1 VQQSRIR
8 YYISGSLQ
16 AADEIFKI
24 VDNNR
29 DGPSLMTP
37 TLIGTQTAGR
47 KSESFS
53 WITIG
58 WVSILL
64 AVCYAPILMALVRQW
79 NNDADM
85 GHGFFVPVLAGYIA
99 WQKRDQIAG
108 KLPNPNWWGLAIMLW
123 GAFQLYIATL
133 GAELF
138 LARTSFVISIIGA
151 VLLLGGTQYLRIF
164 SFPLFLLFF
173 MVPIPAVIY
182 NQITF
187 PLQMFASRV
196 AESTIDL
203 LQIPVIREGNV
214 LILPQQTLNV
224 VEACSGIR
232 SLLTLTFLS
241 LVYGY
246 FFEKRNWVR
255 IVLFFSTIP
264 IAIVAN
270 AGRVA
275 FTGVIS
281 QFKPELAEGW
291 FHEAQGWVIFMIGL
305 TILVAF
311 HQLIIRTINIVRRKH
326 A

>member
-1 VQQSRIR
+1 
-8 YYISGSLQ
+8 
-16 AADEIFKI
+16 
-24 VDNNR
+24 
-29 DGPSLMTP
+29 MTP
-37 TLIGTQTAGR
+37 TLTGTETAGR

-53 WITIG
+53 WTTIA
-58 WVSILL
+58 WVSLL
-64 AVCYAPILMALVRQW
+64 LFVCYAPILTALVSQW

-85 GHGFFVPVLAGYIA
+85 GHGFFVPVIAGFIA
-99 WQKRDQIAG
+99 WQKRDQIAD
-108 KLPNPNWWGLAIMLW
+108 KAAKPNWWGLAIMVW
-123 GAFQLYIATL
+123 AGFQLYIATL

-138 LARTSFVISIIGA
+138 LTRTSFIFSIIGA

-173 MVPIPAVIY
+173 MVPIPAIIY
-182 NQITF
+182 NQLTF
-187 PLQMFASRV
+187 PLQIFASRV
-196 AESTIDL
+196 AETTIDL

-214 LILPQQTLNV
+214 LILPQQTLDV

-246 FFEKRNWVR
+246 FFEKRGWVR
-255 IVLFFSTIP
+255 MVLFLSTIP
-264 IAIVAN
+264 IAIAAN

-311 HQLIIRTINIVRRKH
+311 HQLIIRTVNVIRRKH

>member
-1 VQQSRIR
+1 
-8 YYISGSLQ
+8 
-16 AADEIFKI
+16 
-24 VDNNR
+24 
-29 DGPSLMTP
+29 MTP
-37 TLIGTQTAGR
+37 TLTEAQTAGR
-47 KSESFS
+47 TSASFS
-53 WITIG
+53 WVTIA
-58 WVSILL
+58 WVSVLL
-64 AVCYAPILMALVRQW
+64 AVCYAPILAALVRQW
-79 NNDADM
+79 DGDPDM
-85 GHGFFVPVLAGYIA
+85 GHGFFVPVIAGFIA
-99 WQKRDQIAG
+99 WKKRDQMAATRAT
-108 KLPNPNWWGLAIMLW
+108 PNWWGLAIMLW
-123 GAFQLYIATL
+123 AGFQLYIATL

-138 LARTSFVISIIGA
+138 LARTSLVISIIGA
-151 VLLLGGTQYLRIF
+151 VLLLGGTKYLRIF
-164 SFPLFLLFF
+164 GFPLFLLFF

-187 PLQMFASRV
+187 PLQILASRV
-196 AESTIDL
+196 AENTIDL
-203 LQIPVIREGNV
+203 LQIPVYREGNI

-232 SLLTLTFLS
+232 SLLTLTFLA

-246 FFEKRNWVR
+246 FFEKRTWVR

-264 IAIVAN
+264 IAIAAN

-275 FTGVIS
+275 FTGIVS

-311 HQLIIRTINIVRRKH
+311 HQLIVGTSNFINNRRH

>member
-1 VQQSRIR
+1 
-8 YYISGSLQ
+8 
-16 AADEIFKI
+16 
-24 VDNNR
+24 
-29 DGPSLMTP
+29 MTP
-37 TLIGTQTAGR
+37 TLTESQTAGG
-47 KSESFS
+47 KSASFS
-53 WITIG
+53 WVTIA

-64 AVCYAPILMALVRQW
+64 VICYAPVLTALIRQW
-79 NNDADM
+79 NYDPDM
-85 GHGFFVPVLAGYIA
+85 GHGFFVPAIAGFIA
-99 WQKRDQIAG
+99 WKKRDRMAEIT
-108 KLPNPNWWGLAIMLW
+108 PVPNWWGLAIMLW
-123 GAFQLYIATL
+123 AAFQLYIATL

-151 VLLLGGTQYLRIF
+151 VLLLGGTAYLRIF
-164 SFPLFLLFF
+164 GFPLFLLFF

-187 PLQMFASRV
+187 PLQILASKV
-196 AESTIDL
+196 AENTIDL
-203 LQIPVIREGNV
+203 LQIPVIRQGNL

-246 FFEKRNWVR
+246 FFEERTWVR

-264 IAIVAN
+264 IAIAAN

-275 FTGVIS
+275 FTGVVS

-311 HQLIIRTINIVRRKH
+311 HQLVIRTSNFIAHRRH

>member
-1 VQQSRIR
+1 
-8 YYISGSLQ
+8 
-16 AADEIFKI
+16 
-24 VDNNR
+24 
-29 DGPSLMTP
+29 MTP

-53 WITIG
+53 WTTIG

-64 AVCYAPILMALVRQW
+64 AVCYAPILAALVRQW
-79 NNDADM
+79 NGDPDM
-85 GHGFFVPVLAGYIA
+85 GHGFFVPVIAGFIA
-99 WQKRDQIAG
+99 WQKRDRIADMRAV
-108 KLPNPNWWGLAIMLW
+108 PNWWGLVIMAW
-123 GAFQLYIATL
+123 AGFQLYIATL

-138 LARTSFVISIIGA
+138 LARTSLVISIIGA
-151 VLLLGGTQYLRIF
+151 VLLLGGTKYLRTF
-164 SFPLFLLFF
+164 GFPLFLLFF

-187 PLQMFASRV
+187 PLQIFASKV
-196 AESTIDL
+196 AETAIDL

-214 LILPQQTLNV
+214 LILPQQSLNV

-246 FFEKRNWVR
+246 FFERRAWVR
-255 IVLFFSTIP
+255 VVLFFSTIP
-264 IAIVAN
+264 IAITAN
-270 AGRVA
+270 AGRVT

-281 QFKPELAEGW
+281 EFKPELAEGW

-305 TILVAF
+305 VILVAF
-311 HQLIIRTINIVRRKH
+311 HQFLLRTSNFIEKRR

>member
-1 VQQSRIR
+1 
-8 YYISGSLQ
+8 
-16 AADEIFKI
+16 
-24 VDNNR
+24 
-29 DGPSLMTP
+29 MTP
-37 TLIGTQTAGR
+37 TLIGTETAAR

-53 WITIG
+53 WATIA

-64 AVCYAPILMALVRQW
+64 AVCYAPILTALVRQW
-79 NNDADM
+79 NDDADM
-85 GHGFFVPVLAGYIA
+85 GHAFFVPVIAGFIA

-108 KLPNPNWWGLAIMLW
+108 KPAKPNWWGLAIMVW
-123 GAFQLYIATL
+123 AGFQLYIATL

-138 LARTSFVISIIGA
+138 LSRTSFVISIIGA
-151 VLLLGGTQYLRIF
+151 VLLLGGTDYLRIF

-182 NQITF
+182 NQLTF
-187 PLQMFASRV
+187 PLQIFASRV
-196 AESTIDL
+196 AEKAIDL
-203 LQIPVIREGNV
+203 LQIPVIREGNL
-214 LILPQQTLNV
+214 LILPQTTLNV

-246 FFEKRNWVR
+246 FFEKRSWVR
-255 IVLFFSTIP
+255 IVLFLSTIP
-264 IAIVAN
+264 IAIAAN

-275 FTGVIS
+275 FTGVVS

-305 TILVAF
+305 TILVAV
-311 HQLIIRTINIVRRKH
+311 HQLIIRTIHIVGRKH

>member
-1 VQQSRIR
+1 MLVM
-8 YYISGSLQ
+8 GDTLL
-16 AADEIFKI
+16 A
-24 VDNNR
+24 
-29 DGPSLMTP
+29 P
-37 TLIGTQTAGR
+37 TLTGTGAR
-47 KSESFS
+47 KPAPFA
-53 WITIG
+53 WTTIG

-64 AVCYAPILMALVRQW
+64 VACYAPILLGLVGQW
-79 NNDADM
+79 SDNADM
-85 GHGFFVPVLAGYIA
+85 GHGFFVPVIAGFIA
-99 WQKRDQIAG
+99 WQKREQIAG
-108 KLPNPNWWGLAIMLW
+108 QPPAPNWWGLAVLVW
-123 GAFQLYIATL
+123 AGFQLYIATL

-138 LARTSFVISIIGA
+138 LARTSFVISVIGA
-151 VLLLGGTQYLRIF
+151 VLLLGGVRYSRIF

-182 NQITF
+182 NQITL
-187 PLQMFASRV
+187 PLQFIASSA
-196 AESTIDL
+196 AEKTIDF
-203 LQIPVIREGNV
+203 LQIPVVREGNV
-214 LILPQQTLNV
+214 LYLPQQTLNV

-246 FFEKRNWVR
+246 FFEKRTWVR
-255 IVLFFSTIP
+255 VVLFFSTIP
-264 IAIVAN
+264 IAIAAN

-311 HQLIIRTINIVRRKH
+311 HQAIVRTSNFIQNRRH